1 MSDHAAVNPHGH
13 QPEGANPLDP
23 LEPVHGHDEHGHAH
37 GPVNTPE
44 AIAKEKKL
52 YLTIFGALAVL
63 TVVTVLISRVHF
75 DRPIA
80 IFIAL
85 AIATVKATLVAG
97 FFMHLLHERKFIF
110 GVLGLTLFFFGVL
123 LWGPWHHHAEVVG
136 DYGVHGATDVT
147 TSSTAPAE
155 HGSGHTPA
163 APAEHN
169 SGH

>member
-1 MSDHAAVNPHGH
+1 MSDHAAVNPHG
-13 QPEGANPLDP
+13 GDP
-23 LEPVHGHDEHGHAH
+23 IEHHDDHAHAH

-44 AIAKEKKL
+44 AIAREKKL
-52 YLTIFGALAVL
+52 YLTIFGALATL
-63 TVVTVLISRVHF
+63 TVITVLISRVHF
-75 DRPIA
+75 DRPLA

-85 AIATVKATLVAG
+85 FIATIKATLVAG

-110 GVLGLTLFFFGVL
+110 GVLGLTLFFFGML
-123 LWGPWHHHAEVVG
+123 LWGPWHHHHEVVG

-155 HGSGHTPA
+155 HEGASEHGA
-163 APAEHN
+163 APAHN

>member
-1 MSDHAAVNPHGH
+1 MSDHTAVNPHGV
-13 QPEGANPLDP
+13 DP
-23 LEPVHGHDEHGHAH
+23 IAHDDHDAHGGHGAH

-75 DRPIA
+75 DRPLA

-123 LWGPWHHHAEVVG
+123 LWGPWHHHAEVVH
-136 DYGVHGATDVT
+136 DYGVHGATDIT
-147 TSSTAPAE
+147 TSSTAAPTE
-155 HGSGHTPA
+155 HQSGH
-163 APAEHN
+163 
-169 SGH
+169 